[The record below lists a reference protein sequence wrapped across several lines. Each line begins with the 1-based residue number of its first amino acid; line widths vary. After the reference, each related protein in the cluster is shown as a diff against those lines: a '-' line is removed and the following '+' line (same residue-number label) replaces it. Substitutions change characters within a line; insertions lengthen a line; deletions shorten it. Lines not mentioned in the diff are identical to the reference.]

1 MTGNDSWAPSRRGNC
16 LGPWSGR
23 RALAVI
29 LSAPLLV
36 VGAVAAPTSAWAA
49 ESVYTVTSTGD
60 DGDATTRANCASGTG
75 ACTLRAAILEANGHA
90 NDPAGP
96 DVILFDIPGVAPHV
110 IAATSSLPL
119 ITDPVTID
127 AGLPAAGNPRQV
139 ELTGVDCNTTSN
151 IACDGLVVA
160 ADSTTIR
167 GLAINGFFNCV
178 RISPS
183 GGLSVVRGA
192 VIEGNYIGTN
202 AAGDAL
208 KPHATLRL
216 DRAVEL
222 ILVADSRI
230 GGDPTAGEGNVIAG
244 YAAAQIYGSDVT
256 STEILG
262 NRIGTDPSG
271 SASLGG
277 GGIGMQLSGGGDNV
291 LGAPGAG
298 NVISGLTASGIQPGI
313 GIWVVG
319 SNNNVVQANR
329 IGTDASGTTLVPN
342 ASTGLALQANG
353 TMVGGSPS
361 GANVIS
367 GNAEGIKVQDSPVDL
382 SKPGDNEISYN
393 LVGTDVTGS
402 QRLGNRSDGVTVGGT
417 QNLIAHNVISGNGTA
432 DVVGRGIGLFAVD
445 NRVESNLV
453 GVGRDGGPLGN
464 SGVGVAVSDDPFA
477 GSGNVIGGSPATAN
491 HIAYNGEAGVL
502 VDGFG
507 AHVGHPPGTTVRGN
521 SIHDNGGRNGV
532 PALGIDLLTAGE
544 ARGPDGIDPLDAD
557 DGANEKQNAPEITGV
572 TITGATTVVD
582 VRLHSTPDADFTVDL
597 YDNAGCDDTGYGEGE
612 RWLAATTERT
622 AAADAT
628 DPGTVTFQVQLDEVI
643 TAPHAISATATN
655 ANGSTSEFSA
665 CGDAP
670 AATATTYT
678 GPGTATYSDPV
689 TLSGRLEDTSGPS
702 AIGIPG
708 KQLDLALGSMPA
720 VPAGP
725 TGADGSAT
733 AAAFP
738 VTLAP
743 GPFTVVTSFA
753 GDDSYEPS
761 SDSDPVTVLRED
773 CTLAYTGDVLVAP
786 LAQTRLRA
794 QFGESDD
801 YPGDWSGKLVTF
813 TVTDAALATR
823 TYTATTN
830 GSGAA
835 EVAASLNADVY
846 GVSVSFAGDGYY
858 NACATP
864 NDTIITV
871 SAAGSKVT
879 GGGWISN
886 NVGRTSFGF
895 NAIPQ
900 TDGSFKGQLQVRS
913 NSGKNTFHGNVVT
926 GLVSL
931 SNNSVRWTGTGR
943 WNGVTGYTFVA
954 TVVDNGSSGSR
965 KGDTIDLQIYRTGD
979 PSHPV
984 LSTLGA
990 QVLKGGNITVH

>member
-1 MTGNDSWAPSRRGNC
+1 
-16 LGPWSGR
+16 
-23 RALAVI
+23 
-29 LSAPLLV
+29 
-36 VGAVAAPTSAWAA
+36 
-49 ESVYTVTSTGD
+49 
-60 DGDATTRANCASGTG
+60 RANCASGTG
-75 ACTLRAAILEANGHA
+75 ACTLRAAMLEANAHP
-90 NDPAGP
+90 NDAAGP
-96 DVILFDIPGVAPHV
+96 DKIVFAIPVAAPHV
-110 IAATSSLPL
+110 IAATSSLPQ

-127 AGLPAAGNPRQV
+127 AGLPAPGSPRQI
-139 ELTGVDCNTTSN
+139 ELTGVDCSTTSS

-167 GLAINGFFNCV
+167 GLAINGFFNGIRV
-178 RISPS
+178 AANSV
-183 GGLSVVRGA
+183 SVVRGA

-208 KPHATLRL
+208 KPHSTLRL
-216 DRAVEL
+216 DRALQL

-230 GGDPTAGEGNVIAG
+230 GGDPAAGEGNVIAG
-244 YAAAQIYGSDVT
+244 YAFEQIYGSDVT
-256 STEILG
+256 GTAILG

-271 SASLGG
+271 SVGLGG
-277 GGIGMQLSGGGDNV
+277 GGTGIQLSGGGGNV

-298 NVISGLTASGIQPGI
+298 NVISGLTAAGAQPGT
-313 GIWVVG
+313 GIWIVG
-319 SNNNVVQANR
+319 SNDNVVQANR

-342 ASTGLALQANG
+342 ASTGLDLQANG
-353 TMVGGSPS
+353 TVVGGSPS
-361 GANVIS
+361 AANVVS
-367 GNAEGIKVQDSPVDL
+367 GNSTGIHVQDSPVDL
-382 SKPGDNEISYN
+382 SIPGGNEISYN
-393 LVGTDVTGS
+393 LIGTDLTGTA
-402 QRLGNRSDGVTVGGT
+402 RLGNRGDGIGIDGT
-417 QNLIAHNVISGNGTA
+417 QNLIAHNVVSGNGTV
-432 DVVGRGIGLFAVD
+432 DVAGRGIGLGGLAVG

-453 GVGRDGGPLGN
+453 GVGLDGTPLGN
-464 SGVGVAVSDDPFA
+464 AGVGVAVSDDPFA
-477 GSGNVIGGSPATAN
+477 GSGNVIGGSEATAN
-491 HIAYNGEAGVL
+491 HIAYNGETGVL
-502 VDGFG
+502 VGGFA
-507 AHVGHPPGTTVRGN
+507 AHVGNPPGTTVRAN

-544 ARGPDGIDPLDAD
+544 GRGPDGIDPLDAD
-557 DGANEKQNAPEITGV
+557 DGANEKQNAPEIIGV

-582 VRLHSTPDADFTVDL
+582 VRLHSTPDEDFTVDL
-597 YDNAGCDDTGYGEGE
+597 YDNARCDDTGYGEGE
-612 RWLAATTERT
+612 RWLGDTTRHT
-622 AAADAT
+622 AAADSAN
-628 DPGTVTFQVQLDEVI
+628 PGTVTFQVQLNEVI
-643 TAPHAISATATN
+643 SAPHSISATATN

-670 AATATTYT
+670 ARRAATATTYT
-678 GPGTATYSDPV
+678 GPDTATYSDPV

-702 AIGIPG
+702 AVGIPG
-708 KQLDLALGSMPA
+708 KHLDLALGTMPT
-720 VPAGP
+720 VSAGP

-733 AAAFP
+733 AAAIP

-743 GPFTVVTSFA
+743 GPTTVVTSFT

-761 SDSDPVTVLRED
+761 SDSDPVTVLKED
-773 CTLAYTGDVLVAP
+773 CTLAYTGDTLVAP

-794 QFGESDD
+794 QLGESDD

-813 TVTDAALATR
+813 TVTDSALATR

-846 GVSVSFAGDGYY
+846 GVSVGFAGDGYY
-858 NACATP
+858 NPCATP
-864 NDTIITV
+864 TDTIVTV
-871 SAAGSKVT
+871 AAAGSKVT

-886 NVGRTSFGF
+886 SVGRTSFGF

-931 SNNSVRWTGTGR
+931 TSNSVRWTGTGR
-943 WNGVTGYTFVA
+943 WNGVTGFTFVV
-954 TVVDNGSSGSR
+954 TVVDNGSSGS
-965 KGDTIDLQIYRTGD
+965 KKADTIDLQIYRTGD
-979 PSHPV
+979 PSHPA